1 MRDLLHRKMSGDLD
15 RLEDITAVSEN
26 LIDFLQTSTAGFWE
40 EKVDSLENISHQT
53 PA

>member
-26 LIDFLQTSTAGFWE
+26 LIDFLQTSTAGLWK
-40 EKVDSLENISHQT
+40 EKVDSLKSVSH
-53 PA
+53 